1 MNIAY
6 LVALLFSIM
15 GMAILDWRYKLFFWA
30 DWRRATIVMAAGL
43 AFFLIWDVTGVNL
56 HIFFPGDSSWDTGW
70 MIAPGVPIEELF
82 FLTLLCYLTMNVYA
96 LFGRL
101 FRTDRGEGA

>member
-1 MNIAY
+1 MSIAY
-6 LVALLFSIM
+6 LAALLFSIA

-30 DWRRATIVMAAGL
+30 HWRRATIVLAVGL
-43 AFFLIWDVTGVNL
+43 VFFLVWDMAGVDL

-70 MIAPGVPIEELF
+70 MIAPGVPVEELF
-82 FLTLLCYLTMNVYA
+82 FLTLLCYFTMNVFE

-101 FRTDRGEGA
+101 TTRLKGGNR

>member
-6 LVALLFSIM
+6 LAGLVFSIA
-15 GMAILDWRYKLFFWA
+15 GMTILDWRYKLFFWA
-30 DWRRATIVMAAGL
+30 HWRRATIVMAVGL
-43 AFFLIWDVTGVNL
+43 AFFLLWDMTGVNL

-70 MIAPGVPIEELF
+70 MLAPGVPVEELF
-82 FLTLLCYLTMNVYA
+82 FLILLCYSTMNVYA

-101 FRTDRGEGA
+101 FRTDREEQS